1 MANQKTKKPKNN
13 SNSLHWIWFSSQIHK
28 LNLWHLF
35 AVYNHVMLGA
45 KDCSK
50 RKLLRQEALA
60 EGEHRCCICNIAW
73 TIGMLP
79 SHLLYFPSVGK
90 ALPHICTASKAD
102 RDIFFF
108 PFLKWRK
115 PKTKA
120 SLRTQR
126 AILKW
131 KTKMGNGVSCW
142 NVIWMIACLR
152 KEVCLVSYWE
162 SPAGLIVIRK

>member
-1 MANQKTKKPKNN
+1 MYCVTNGQPIFFPPPLNMVFLTNTLTN
-13 SNSLHWIWFSSQIHK
+13 STHDIYSPAYS
-28 LNLWHLF
+28 
-35 AVYNHVMLGA
+35 HVTLCA
-45 KDCSK
+45 KDSSK

-60 EGEHRCCICNIAW
+60 EGGHRCCISNIAW
-73 TIGMLP
+73 TIVMLP

-90 ALPHICTASKAD
+90 ALPHICTASKAA

-131 KTKMGNGVSCW
+131 KTKMGKGVS
-142 NVIWMIACLR
+142 R
-152 KEVCLVSYWE
+152 
-162 SPAGLIVIRK
+162 

>member
-1 MANQKTKKPKNN
+1 MYCVTNGQPIFFHPTTEYGFPHQHFNKFNP
-13 SNSLHWIWFSSQIHK
+13 WY
-28 LNLWHLF
+28 LF
-35 AVYNHVMLGA
+35 AAYSHVTLCA
-45 KDCSK
+45 KDSSK

-60 EGEHRCCICNIAW
+60 EGGHRCCISNIAW
-73 TIGMLP
+73 TIVMLP

-90 ALPHICTASKAD
+90 ALPHICTASKAA

-131 KTKMGNGVSCW
+131 KTKMGKGVSRW
-142 NVIWMIACLR
+142 NVIWMIACIR
-152 KEVCLVSYWE
+152 KEVCLVSHWE